1 MVEFGKWIIY
11 LGLVIFSSKD
21 DEWTKYDSSLA
32 FVLFRH
38 LRYYAIIGTKLR
50 ADFEAWL
57 VVSQSV
63 VYVEIVGVFDL
74 AQLDL
79 SKLPIAN
86 CQSFRRKSE
95 RFIFKYK

>member
-1 MVEFGKWIIY
+1 MVEFGNWIIN

-38 LRYYAIIGTKLR
+38 LRYCAIIATKLR

-57 VVSQSV
+57 QSL
-63 VYVEIVGVFDL
+63 VYVRIVGVFDL

-79 SKLPIAN
+79 SKLPIAIR
-86 CQSFRRKSE
+86 QSYWE
-95 RFIFKYK
+95 KY